1 MSLLPQFPPRV
12 AAAARIVRR
21 FTSTS
26 QGLPL
31 IRLPGFVGGHAL
43 HQCLSFLVAGSAA
56 TG

>member
-31 IRLPGFVGGHAL
+31 IRLHVLWVHAL